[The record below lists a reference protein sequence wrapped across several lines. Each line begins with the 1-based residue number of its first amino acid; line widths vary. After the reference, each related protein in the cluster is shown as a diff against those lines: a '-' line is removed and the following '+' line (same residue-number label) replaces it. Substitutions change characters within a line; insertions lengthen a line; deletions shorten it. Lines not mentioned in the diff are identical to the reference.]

1 MSALLPF
8 LTLVQTCEQT
18 DRWVRE
24 KLTQAGL
31 RVVPTFDLQIARLAH
46 PECECP
52 NHGTEQCSCQMV
64 ILLVY
69 GKQEDPVTLVMHGQ
83 DGKTW
88 ISMATPMETRS
99 RQTLE
104 SSVRHILVHLPH
116 HLLEAGIS
124 AGYVK

>member
-8 LTLVQTCEQT
+8 LILEQTCEQT

-69 GKQEDPVTLVMHGQ
+69 GKQQDPATLVMHGQ

-88 ISMATPMETRS
+88 ISMATPTETRS

-104 SSVRHILVHLPH
+104 SSVRHVLVHLPQP
-116 HLLEAGIS
+116 LLEAGIS
-124 AGYVK
+124 ASYVK

>member
-8 LTLVQTCEQT
+8 LTLEQTCEQT

-24 KLTQAGL
+24 KLTYAGL

-69 GKQEDPVTLVMHGQ
+69 GKQEDPVTLVIHGH
-83 DGKTW
+83 DDKTW
-88 ISMATPMETRS
+88 ISMATPMETRT
-99 RQTLE
+99 RQGLE
-104 SSVRHILVHLPH
+104 SSVRHMLVHLPPPA
-116 HLLEAGIS
+116 LDAGLA
-124 AGYVK
+124 AGYAK